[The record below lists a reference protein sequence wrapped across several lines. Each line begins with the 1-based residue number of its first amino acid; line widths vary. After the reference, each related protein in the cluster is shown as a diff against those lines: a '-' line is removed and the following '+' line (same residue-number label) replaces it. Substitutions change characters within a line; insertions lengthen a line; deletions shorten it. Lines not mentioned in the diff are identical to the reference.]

1 MISRLLTSQLIQAAS
16 YFPVVSL
23 TGPRQ
28 SGKTTLLKETFADYR
43 YISLENPDN
52 RRFATE
58 DPRGFLSLYDQKVI
72 IDEAQKVPELFS
84 YIQGIVDEKNKP
96 GMYILSGSQNFLLHK
111 KITQSLAGRVAVM
124 RLLPF
129 SIEELKTSGNLPQT
143 WTETLFKGFYPR
155 IYDVGIPPGEFYPNY
170 IETYV
175 ERDVEEIVD
184 IRNVSLFRNFV
195 KLCAGRVGQ
204 VLNISSLASD
214 AGISPATAREWLS
227 LLEGSYLIF
236 FLQPYFRNFSKRL
249 IKSPKL
255 YFYDTGL
262 AASLLGITEPS
273 QLFLHYMKGNL
284 FENMVISELYK
295 SEYNAGRRPAL
306 YFWRDSNGN
315 EIDCLSE
322 KGQFLDLIEI
332 KASQT
337 INPSFFKGFTYFEK
351 VAPEVIGKKYL
362 IYAGDQNQPRTAA
375 TVLGWESVGG
385 R

>member
-1 MISRLLTSQLIQAAS
+1 MIPRLLTDDLRNATE

-28 SGKTTLLKETFADYR
+28 SGKTTLLKEKFADYR
-43 YISLENPDN
+43 YVSLENPDN

-58 DPRGFLSLYDQKVI
+58 DPRGFLALYDQKVI

-129 SIEELKTSGNLPQT
+129 GIQELKSSGILPQT

-155 IYDVGIPPGEFYPNY
+155 IYDTGIPPGEFYPNY

-184 IRNVSLFRNFV
+184 IRNISLFRNFV

-204 VLNISSLASD
+204 VLNVSSLASD
-214 AGISPATAREWLS
+214 AGISPATSREWLS

-255 YFYDTGL
+255 YFFDTGL
-262 AASLLGITEPS
+262 AASLLGITDSS

-295 SEYNAGRRPAL
+295 SEYHTGRRPAF

-322 KGQFLDLIEI
+322 KGQLLDLIEI

-337 INPSFFKGFTYFEK
+337 INSSFFKGFTYFEK
-351 VAPEVIGKKYL
+351 IAPEVIGKKYL

-375 TVLGWESVGG
+375 TVLDWRSI
-385 R
+385 

>member
-1 MISRLLTSQLIQAAS
+1 MIHRFLTENLRKAIG

-28 SGKTTLLKETFADYR
+28 SGKTTLLKEIFADYR
-43 YISLENPDN
+43 YVSLENPDN
-52 RRFATE
+52 RRFAAE

-84 YIQGIVDEKNKP
+84 YIQGIVDETNTP
-96 GMYILSGSQNFLLHK
+96 GLYILSGSQNFLLHR
-111 KITQSLAGRVAVM
+111 KITQSLAGRVAMM

-129 SIEELKTSGNLPQT
+129 GIQELKTSGNLPQT

-155 IYDVGIPPGEFYPNY
+155 IYDVGIPPGEFYPSY

-204 VLNISSLASD
+204 VLNMSSLASD

-262 AASLLGITEPS
+262 VASLLGITEPS

-295 SEYNAGRRPAL
+295 AEYHAGRRPAL

-322 KGQFLDLIEI
+322 KGQLLDLIEI

-337 INPSFFKGFTYFEK
+337 INPGFFKGFTYFEK
-351 VAPEVIGKKYL
+351 IAPEVIGKKQL
-362 IYAGDQNQPRTAA
+362 IYTGDQDQPRTTA
-375 TVLGWESVGG
+375 TILGWRSI
-385 R
+385 